1 MHTLSTL
8 DEFDW
13 KLLAALQEDG
23 RLTNQELG
31 DRIGLSPSQCSR
43 RRSRLEEEGFVLGY
57 HARIDRLKT
66 GYNLTVFIH
75 VGMNSHTPDN
85 AAHLK
90 RLVNRLPQV
99 EEAYSLTGDMDYQ
112 LKLNVR
118 NLADLSEIINNDL
131 LPDRAVQT
139 VKSTIVLDT
148 LKEGSGLPLSRT

>member
-1 MHTLSTL
+1 MSTL

-112 LKLNVR
+112 LKLKLKNNWVLKLKVKFQSLELQSTMQ
-118 NLADLSEIINNDL
+118 LAGSQF
-131 LPDRAVQT
+131 LPI
-139 VKSTIVLDT
+139 K
-148 LKEGSGLPLSRT
+148 KFKKK

>member
-1 MHTLSTL
+1 MSTL

-112 LKLNVR
+112 LKLKLKNNWVLKLKVKFQSLELQSTMQ
-118 NLADLSEIINNDL
+118 LAGSQF
-131 LPDRAVQT
+131 LPIKT
-139 VKSTIVLDT
+139 FGK
-148 LKEGSGLPLSRT
+148 K